1 MSQAEKLNR
10 LDTVPDVF
18 IGQIQRLLPEIYA
31 ELLSRISLEII
42 DGQIARTQANVNAIF
57 QIIDD
62 YQAFL
67 LNPES
72 SYYRAVAGFMG
83 EFETQRLINNQL
95 LASFGNTPTS
105 AQVVYTAAR
114 RQTVELLVGEG
125 FKTNFVN
132 VIRDTMI
139 ESVSSARSFTEMVQA
154 LSTQI
159 QGVPVTNAQGDKII
173 SQSQLLNWNKQ
184 VAHDRF
190 AMTDRA
196 YVQAAADEFDIKW
209 FSYVGGLIEDSREF
223 CVERNGKVYHKSEIE
238 AWPETAGQWAG
249 RMKGTDSQTIFNM
262 CGGYRCNHA
271 LIPFPESQVPK
282 EKRDM
287 FVGK

>member
-1 MSQAEKLNR
+1 MSIKNDR
-10 LDTVPDVF
+10 IDTVPQVF

-31 ELLSRISLEII
+31 QLISRISIEIVN
-42 DGQIARTQANVNAIF
+42 GQIARTQANVNAVF
-57 QIIDD
+57 QIVDEFEQ
-62 YQAFL
+62 YL
-67 LNPES
+67 LNPKS
-72 SYYRAVAGFMG
+72 PYYRSVAGFMG
-83 EFETQRLINNQL
+83 EFETQRLLNNQL
-95 LASFGNTPTS
+95 LAAFGEAPTS
-105 AQVVYTAAR
+105 AQVVYAAAR

-139 ESVSSARSFTEMVQA
+139 ESVSSARSFTEMVSA

-159 QGVPVTNAQGDKII
+159 EGVKITKDGQEVI

-196 YVQAAADEFDIKW
+196 YVQAAADELDVQW
-209 FSYVGGLIEDSREF
+209 FKYTGGLIEDSREF
-223 CVERNGKVYHKSEIE
+223 CVEKDQQIFHRSEIE
-238 AWPETAGQWAG
+238 AWPDTEGDWAG

-262 CGGYRCNHA
+262 LGGYRCNHS
-271 LIPFPESQVPK
+271 LTPWPESQVPK
-282 EKRDM
+282 EKREQ
-287 FVGK
+287 FAGK

>member
-1 MSQAEKLNR
+1 MSVNDRLDR
-10 LDTVPDVF
+10 LDTVPQIF
-18 IGQIQRLLPEIYA
+18 IGQVQRLLPELYA
-31 ELLSRISLEII
+31 ELLSRISLEIV

-62 YQAFL
+62 YEAFL
-67 LNPES
+67 LNPQS
-72 SYYRAVAGFMG
+72 PYYRAVSGFMG

-95 LASFGNTPTS
+95 LAAFGEVPTS

-159 QGVPVTNAQGDKII
+159 QGVPVINPEGERII

-196 YVQAAADEFDIKW
+196 YVQTASDEFGVNW
-209 FSYVGGLIEDSREF
+209 FKYVGGLIEDSREF
-223 CVERNGKVYHKSEIE
+223 CVDRNGKIYHRSEIE
-238 AWPETAGQWAG
+238 DWASLDWAG
-249 RMKGTDSQTIFNM
+249 KMKGTDKQTIFNM
-262 CGGYRCNHA
+262 CGGYRCNHS
-271 LIPFPESQVPK
+271 LVPWPESQVPK
-282 EKRDM
+282 ERRDQ
-287 FVGK
+287 FAN